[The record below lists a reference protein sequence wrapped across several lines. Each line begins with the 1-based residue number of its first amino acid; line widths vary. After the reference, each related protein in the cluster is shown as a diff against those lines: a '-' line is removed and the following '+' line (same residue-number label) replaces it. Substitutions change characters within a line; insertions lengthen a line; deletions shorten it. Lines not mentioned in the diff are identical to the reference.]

1 MPDYLTFGGLLIL
14 MPYPNGGCKT
24 GNRCFTML
32 SANDGFRRN
41 PVMPVLYHTYA
52 FVIPNSVRYLPLPI
66 NTHLS
71 KIILFLALS
80 SYLEALLLRTTLTAQ
95 YEPAPSIY
103 NSVASHT
110 LLLLSII
117 TQKYTRMKK
126 HITLLLFSV
135 ISLCVSAQIP
145 AGEYICHLNLNQPG
159 KFTYNETGNRFFT
172 MSISETGSVAI
183 KMNVQVREQKTA
195 ATNYVLFNGSANG
208 SIDGSTGSIEAS
220 GTLVLSAYEREK
232 MDTRWNLSAVIT
244 GTAKPEGGVL
254 KATGTIE
261 MTMDNETN
269 TASFT
274 GEANNIDIPYEMH
287 YRLGYDFDEGAKSA
301 FPLAIPVNY
310 TDDNYIVKS
319 ATLQSF
325 CSGYQYAI

>member
-1 MPDYLTFGGLLIL
+1 

-24 GNRCFTML
+24 GNRCFTSYLQMT
-32 SANDGFRRN
+32 GFRRN

-145 AGEYICHLNLNQPG
+145 AGEYICHYRMNEPG
-159 KFTYNETGNRFFT
+159 NFLYAESGDKYFNIT
-172 MSISETGSVAI
+172 ISDKG
-183 KMNVQVREQKTA
+183 QVDQKCI
-195 ATNYVLFNGSANG
+195 S
-208 SIDGSTGSIEAS
+208 
-220 GTLVLSAYEREK
+220 K
-232 MDTRWNLSAVIT
+232 
-244 GTAKPEGGVL
+244 
-254 KATGTIE
+254 
-261 MTMDNETN
+261 
-269 TASFT
+269 
-274 GEANNIDIPYEMH
+274 
-287 YRLGYDFDEGAKSA
+287 
-301 FPLAIPVNY
+301 
-310 TDDNYIVKS
+310 
-319 ATLQSF
+319 
-325 CSGYQYAI
+325 